1 MKIYLDNCCYN
12 RLFDDRSNIKNYLE
26 REAIL
31 IIMQKAY
38 DGEEEIIG
46 SDILDIEIS
55 KIINDEKRN
64 DVEGV
69 YRSLIS
75 NVVEIDG
82 RIKTRAEEII
92 KFSNIK
98 AFDSL
103 HLASAEA
110 GADMLLTTDMKFLR
124 NCKKI
129 LCKVD
134 VKNPIEYVMEVFDH
148 DDADNKNNKA
158 E

>member
-55 KIINDEKRN
+55 KIINAEKRN

-75 NVVEIDG
+75 NVVEIDE
-82 RIKTRAEEII
+82 RIKSRAEEII
-92 KFSNIK
+92 KLSSRYKEEKENKVVHGTWVREGGRMTKGIK
-98 AFDSL
+98 
-103 HLASAEA
+103 
-110 GADMLLTTDMKFLR
+110 
-124 NCKKI
+124 
-129 LCKVD
+129 
-134 VKNPIEYVMEVFDH
+134 
-148 DDADNKNNKA
+148 
-158 E
+158 

>member
-55 KIINDEKRN
+55 KITNSVKRN

-69 YRSLIS
+69 YRTLIS
-75 NVVEIDG
+75 KSIEIDE
-82 RIKTRAEEII
+82 RIETRANEIMKI
-92 KFSNIK
+92 SNIK

-110 GADMLLTTDMKFLR
+110 EADILLTTDMKFLR
-124 NCKKI
+124 NCKKV
-129 LCKVD
+129 LCKVV
-134 VKNPIEYVMEVFDH
+134 VKNPIEYVMEVFGY
-148 DDADNKNNKA
+148 DDTDD
-158 E
+158 

>member
-12 RLFDDRSNIKNYLE
+12 RLFDDRTNIKNYLE

-38 DGEEEIIG
+38 EGEDEIIG
-46 SDILDIEIS
+46 SDVLDIEIS
-55 KIINDEKRN
+55 KIASPEKRGN
-64 DVEGV
+64 VEGV
-69 YRSLIS
+69 YRALIS
-75 NVVEIDG
+75 NVQEFNKGIENRAKEIVK
-82 RIKTRAEEII
+82 I
-92 KFSNIK
+92 SNIR

-110 GADMLLTTDMKFLR
+110 GADILLTTDVKFLR

-129 LCKVD
+129 FCKVD
-134 VKNPIEYVMEVFDH
+134 VKNPIEYVMEVFDY
-148 DDADNKNNKA
+148 DDKDD
-158 E
+158 

>member
-1 MKIYLDNCCYN
+1 M
-12 RLFDDRSNIKNYLE
+12 E

-38 DGEEEIIG
+38 EGEDEIIG

-55 KIINDEKRN
+55 KIVSPEKRGN
-64 DVEGV
+64 VEGV
-69 YRSLIS
+69 YKALIS
-75 NVVEIDG
+75 NTKELDEKIEDRAKEIMQ
-82 RIKTRAEEII
+82 I
-92 KFSNIK
+92 SNIR

-110 GADMLLTTDMKFLR
+110 GAEILLTTDMKFLR

-129 LCKVD
+129 FCKVD
-134 VKNPIEYVMEVFDH
+134 VKNPIEYVMEVFDN
-148 DDADNKNNKA
+148 DNK
-158 E
+158 ED

>member
-1 MKIYLDNCCYN
+1 MPLKIYLDNCCYN

-38 DGEEEIIG
+38 DGEEIIIG

-55 KIINDEKRN
+55 KIASAEKRN
-64 DVEGV
+64 DVQGV
-69 YRSLIS
+69 YRALSS
-75 NVVEIDG
+75 NAVEINEK
-82 RIKTRAEEII
+82 IEARAEEIMRI
-92 KFSNIK
+92 SNIK

-110 GADMLLTTDMKFLR
+110 GADILLTTDTKFLR
-124 NCKKI
+124 SCKKI
-129 LCKVD
+129 SCEVD
-134 VKNPIEYVMEVFDH
+134 VKNPIEYVMEVFDN
-148 DDADNKNNKA
+148 DDTDD
-158 E
+158 

>member
-1 MKIYLDNCCYN
+1 
-12 RLFDDRSNIKNYLE
+12 
-26 REAIL
+26 
-31 IIMQKAY
+31 MQKAY

-55 KIINDEKRN
+55 KIENSEKRN

-69 YRSLIS
+69 YQALIS
-75 NVVEIDG
+75 RSVGVDEK
-82 RIKTRAEEII
+82 IKARANEII
-92 KFSNIK
+92 GKSNIK

-110 GADMLLTTDMKFLR
+110 GADILLTTDIKFLR

-129 LCKVD
+129 SCKVD
-134 VKNPIEYVMEVFDH
+134 VKNPIEYVMEVFDY
-148 DDADNKNNKA
+148 DDADD
-158 E
+158 

>member
-1 MKIYLDNCCYN
+1 MSLKIYLDNCCYN

-26 REAIL
+26 REAVL

-38 DGEEEIIG
+38 DGEVEIIG

-55 KIINDEKRN
+55 KNTSPEKRN
-64 DVEGV
+64 EVEGV
-69 YRSLIS
+69 YRALIS
-75 NVVEIDG
+75 NTLEINE
-82 RIKTRAEEII
+82 RIEARAEEIMKI
-92 KFSNIK
+92 SNIR

-110 GADMLLTTDMKFLR
+110 GADILLTTDIRFSR

-129 LCKVD
+129 SCEVD
-134 VKNPIEYVMEVFDH
+134 VKNPIEYVMEVFEH
-148 DDADNKNNKA
+148 DDTDD
-158 E
+158 